1 MAKKRTGGDKAPAT
15 PAVPD
20 PPVPNRARTE
30 MAIGDPPERARYRDP
45 AEGGEK
51 RAPERKQ

>member
-1 MAKKRTGGDKAPAT
+1 MPRKKKIEGTPLAPAT

-30 MAIGDPPERARYRDP
+30 MVGDPPTEGKKCDP
-45 AEGGEK
+45 DV
-51 RAPERKQ
+51 RSDRRS

>member
-1 MAKKRTGGDKAPAT
+1 MSKKKSDGRAPAT

-30 MAIGDPPERARYRDP
+30 MAIGDPKPRKGERRDAP
-45 AEGGEK
+45 GKEGPH
-51 RAPERKQ
+51 A